1 MSVPNFSAAL
11 DASIKKEKFTPEVQ
25 AAAAKVDSSAFS
37 DAIKAVLGG
46 DDTATVEGE
55 QAVALKNAF
64 EFAVAVVKMLKSEP
78 GNEDKLAVSIPPPPP
93 PPPSMDR
100 YLWREGNESEKD
112 EVESIYTNVSVL
124 CVALQVLQAR
134 QQPDPCFSW
143 HVRYPGMD
151 FLLFSLRSSA

>member
-78 GNEDKLAVSIPPPPP
+78 GNEDKLALYKYFK
-93 PPPSMDR
+93 R
-100 YLWREGNESEKD
+100 GNNQTPAS
-112 EVESIYTNVSVL
+112 
-124 CVALQVLQAR
+124 
-134 QQPDPCFSW
+134 
-143 HVRYPGMD
+143 PGMFD
-151 FLLFSLRSSA
+151 IQGKYKYNAWNEIKHISEAKAQAEYIKQVDALIEKIGTRE